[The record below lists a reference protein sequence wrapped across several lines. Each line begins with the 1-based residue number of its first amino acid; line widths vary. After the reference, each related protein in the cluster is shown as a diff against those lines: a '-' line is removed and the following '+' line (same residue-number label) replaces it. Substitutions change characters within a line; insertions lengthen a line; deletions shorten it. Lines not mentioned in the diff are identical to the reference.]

1 MKYITLIA
9 DYTQSCLHDDYI
21 GPLELNELDLPAEII
36 KQLIQWNDR
45 YKSIIRLSQE
55 ERAGHITFINMLDK
69 EGLELSEKLRIL
81 LDAKVRYYS
90 EGLLR
95 YID

>member
-9 DYTQSCLHDDYI
+9 DYTQSCVHDDYM
-21 GPLELNELDLPAEII
+21 GSLELNELDLSPEII

-55 ERAGHITFINMLDK
+55 ERAGRITFINMLDK

-81 LDAKVRYYS
+81 LEAKVRDYS
-90 EGLLR
+90 EGLLG
-95 YID
+95 YIS